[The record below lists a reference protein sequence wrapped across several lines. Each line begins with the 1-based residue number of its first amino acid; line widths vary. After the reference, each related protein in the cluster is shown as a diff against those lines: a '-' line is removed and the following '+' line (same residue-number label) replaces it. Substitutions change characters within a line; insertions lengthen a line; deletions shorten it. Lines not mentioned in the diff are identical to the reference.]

1 MMCLRHA
8 FTTAAAS
15 LGIAAF
21 IAATGLTAIAP
32 AYAAGPTNDKP
43 KGWTD
48 ASVDCKAVGLS
59 KPPPWTIGV
68 SNYGLSNSWRVQM
81 IAELKAA
88 AAKDTRIKA
97 LLITNADGNIAK
109 QVSDIEDLLTRNV
122 DGLLI
127 TPLTPDGLNGPLQDA
142 SDDKV
147 PTILFNDRVNG
158 NKFTGIIWA
167 DEYKFGWIGGEWLK
181 EKLGGHGQIVML
193 DGIPGTVVNDL
204 RAQGAIDAMG
214 PGIKILA
221 RQPGAWAYDKGKAA
235 MEDLISAYP
244 KIDGVYSQG
253 GAMSQ
258 GAIDALLAAKRP
270 LVPMPGEG
278 YNGFLKTWY
287 YNKSKGFSA
296 IAPDDPTWQSSAA
309 LGLLT
314 QCLAGGTIQ
323 KWKELPIPTITD
335 ATVGQYV
342 RTDCPDDVWANTKM
356 SHDEITKLY
365 HCKG

>member
-1 MMCLRHA
+1 MRLRQ
-8 FTTAAAS
+8 TLKTASAS
-15 LGIAAF
+15 LSTVAFLATTSLAPISPAFAAD
-21 IAATGLTAIAP
+21 AA
-32 AYAAGPTNDKP
+32 NSKP

-48 ASVDCKAVGLS
+48 ASVDCKAIGLA

-68 SNYGLSNSWRVQM
+68 SNYGLTNSWRVQM

-88 AAKDTRIKA
+88 AAKDSRIKS
-97 LLITNADGNIAK
+97 LVITNADGNIAK

-142 SDDKV
+142 TDDKV
-147 PTILFNDRVNG
+147 PTVLFNDRVNTD
-158 NKFTGIIWA
+158 KFTGIVWA
-167 DEYKFGWIGGEWLK
+167 DEYKFGAIGGAWLK
-181 EKLGGHGQIVML
+181 EKLNGKGQIVML
-193 DGIPGTVVNDL
+193 DGIPGTAVNDL
-204 RAQGAIDAMG
+204 RSQGAIDAMG
-214 PGIKILA
+214 PGIKVLA

-278 YNGFLKTWY
+278 YNGFLKTWSD
-287 YNKSKGFSA
+287 NKSKGFSA

-335 ATVGQYV
+335 ANVDQYV
-342 RTDCPDDVWANTKM
+342 RKDCPDDVWANTKM
-356 SHDEITKLY
+356 THDEVTKLY
-365 HCKG
+365 KCGG

>member
-1 MMCLRHA
+1 MRLRQ
-8 FTTAAAS
+8 TLRIAANS
-15 LGIAAF
+15 LGVAAF
-21 IAATGLTAIAP
+21 LATTSLAAIAP
-32 AYAAGPTNDKP
+32 TFAAEPMTNKP

-48 ASVDCKAVGLS
+48 ASVDCKAVGLA
-59 KPPPWTIGV
+59 KPPSWTIGV
-68 SNYGLSNSWRVQM
+68 SNYGLGNSWRVQM

-88 AAKDTRIKA
+88 AAKDSRIKS
-97 LLITNADGNIAK
+97 LVITNADGNIAK

-142 SDDKV
+142 SDGKV
-147 PTILFNDRVNG
+147 PTILFNDRVNSD
-158 NKFTGIIWA
+158 KFTGIIWA

-287 YNKSKGFSA
+287 ENKAKGFSA

-323 KWKELPIPTITD
+323 KWEELPIPTITD
-335 ATVGQYV
+335 ANVAKYV

-356 SHDEITKLY
+356 THDEITKLY